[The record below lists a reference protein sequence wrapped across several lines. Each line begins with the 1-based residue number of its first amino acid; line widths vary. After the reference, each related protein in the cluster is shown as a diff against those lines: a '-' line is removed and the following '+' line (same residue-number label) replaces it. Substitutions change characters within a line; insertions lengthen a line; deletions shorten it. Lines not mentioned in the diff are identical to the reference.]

1 MGTRPDEPR
10 KETYMKAF
18 VLALAAL
25 WAGAVFAQT
34 PDATATQRGAQ
45 HMNNLAI
52 LLDLTAAQKAQV
64 QTILQAE
71 HAQMKQ
77 AFQDVKASTAAGAK
91 PNWQQMR
98 TLHQQISQETITKLT
113 PVLTATQLQ
122 KFKII
127 QHAMRGH
134 FRHGGHGDGAAATAA
149 PATTN

>member
-1 MGTRPDEPR
+1 
-10 KETYMKAF
+10 MKAV

-34 PDATATQRGAQ
+34 PDATATSRGAQ

-52 LLDLTAAQKAQV
+52 LLDLTPAQKTQV
-64 QTILQAE
+64 QTILQEE
-71 HAQMKQ
+71 HAQIRQ
-77 AFQDVKASTAAGAK
+77 AFQDVKASTAAGAR

-98 TLHQQISQETITKLT
+98 TLHQQISQETITRLT
-113 PVLTATQLQ
+113 PVLNATQLQ

-134 FRHGGHGDGAAATAA
+134 FRHGGHGGGAAVALA
-149 PATTN
+149 PAPSN

>member
-1 MGTRPDEPR
+1 
-10 KETYMKAF
+10 MKAF
-18 VLALAAL
+18 VVALAAL

-34 PDATATQRGAQ
+34 PDATATQRAAQ
-45 HMNNLAI
+45 HMNNLAV

-64 QTILQAE
+64 QTILQEE

-77 AFQDVKASTAAGAK
+77 AFQDVKASTAAGTK

-98 TLHQQISQETITKLT
+98 TLHQQISQEAITNLT
-113 PVLTATQLQ
+113 PVLNATQLQ

-127 QHAMRGH
+127 QHSMHGH
-134 FRHGGHGDGAAATAA
+134 FRHGGHGGGGAAATAA

>member
-1 MGTRPDEPR
+1 MR
-10 KETYMKAF
+10 AF

-52 LLDLTAAQKAQV
+52 LLDLTAAQKSQV

-77 AFQDVKASTAAGAK
+77 AFEDVKASTAAGTK
-91 PNWQQMR
+91 PNWQQLR

-113 PVLTATQLQ
+113 PVLSATQLA
-122 KFKII
+122 KFKIV
-127 QHAMRGH
+127 QHSMMRGH
-134 FRHGGHGDGAAATAA
+134 FHHGGPGGGDAAATAA

>member
-1 MGTRPDEPR
+1 
-10 KETYMKAF
+10 MKAF

-34 PDATATQRGAQ
+34 PDATAPARGAQ

-64 QTILQAE
+64 QTILQQE

-77 AFQDVKASTAAGAK
+77 AFQDVKASTAAGAR

-98 TLHQQISQETITKLT
+98 ALHQQISQETITRLT
-113 PVLTATQLQ
+113 PVLNATQLQ
-122 KFKII
+122 KFTIL
-127 QHAMRGH
+127 QHGMMHGH
-134 FRHGGHGDGAAATAA
+134 FHHGGGAAAAKAA
-149 PATTN
+149 ATTN